1 MVGGEVRRLGR
12 GSSRRWAVVTEE
24 GSSHEADRVVLCQA
38 SGDTL
43 VNTLVT
49 SSVMMQG
56 TYTGLQPLTR
66 PWLPELDLWYT
77 AQTVALLEVGKIFG

>member
-43 VNTLVT
+43 VNTGY

-66 PWLPELDLWYT
+66 PHLPELDLWYT

>member
-1 MVGGEVRRLGR
+1 MVGGEVRRLGP

-24 GSSHEADRVVLCQA
+24 GSSHEADRVVLCQVGTPWSTQA
-38 SGDTL
+38 
-43 VNTLVT
+43 

-66 PWLPELDLWYT
+66 PHLPELDLWYT

>member
-1 MVGGEVRRLGR
+1 MG
-12 GSSRRWAVVTEE
+12 
-24 GSSHEADRVVLCQA
+24 
-38 SGDTL
+38 TL

-66 PWLPELDLWYT
+66 PHLPELDLWYT